1 MFNHTIKNSNNIN
14 KLEDNYLRQ
23 IFRGYYRPT
32 DEEFSK
38 LWKNCIF
45 IPDANVLLNIYRY
58 TPTTCDT
65 LLNIF
70 TEISERLWVTHQAA
84 SEYHHKRL
92 DVIGEQESAY
102 ENIKEKL
109 RNLQKNNENQL
120 NSFARHPFINV
131 KIFSEEIK
139 STLTEI
145 ENELDECKKKH
156 PNLLDTDE
164 LRDNITALFE
174 GKVGKSYSPEKLKEL
189 YDIGKKRYEYQI
201 PPGFLDKDKDNEK
214 QFGDLILWFQIID
227 YAKSIKKPIIFITDD
242 IKEDWWLK
250 FKGKT
255 IGPRP
260 ELIDEIYRDAGVDF
274 YMYQTEQ
281 FMACAEKFLKREV
294 DKEAIKEVQEIKQH
308 DEEYKELLLNQIKKD
323 ELRYLEE
330 RTEKYDDLIKWR
342 DLGKGRDFEKWRNF
356 EEWID
361 LRKGRNFEE
370 WIDLRKGRD
379 LGKGRDFEERTEKYD
394 DLIKCRSL
402 ENIRDLAETYEKLKQ
417 VKKNQDESD
426 EKPNQEN
433 D

>member
-1 MFNHTIKNSNNIN
+1 MFNHTLKNSNNSN
-14 KLEDNYLRQ
+14 KLEDNDLRQ

-58 TPTTCDT
+58 TPETCDT
-65 LLNIF
+65 LINIF
-70 TEISERLWVTHQAA
+70 NEISERLWVTHQAA
-84 SEYHHKRL
+84 LEYHHKRL

-131 KIFSEEIK
+131 KNFSEKIK

-156 PNLLDTDE
+156 PKLLDTDE

-174 GKVGKSYSPEKLKEL
+174 GKVGKFYSPEKLKEL

-227 YAKSIKKPIIFITDD
+227 YAKSIKKPIVFITDD

-308 DEEYKELLLNQIKKD
+308 DEEYKELLLNQQKI
-323 ELRYLEE
+323 
-330 RTEKYDDLIKWR
+330 DDLIKWR
-342 DLGKGRDFEKWRNF
+342 DLGKGRYLEKWRKFEEWRDLEERKDLEELRKFEERRDLEKGRNLEKWRNLAERKDL
-356 EEWID
+356 EEW
-361 LRKGRNFEE
+361 RK
-370 WIDLRKGRD
+370 
-379 LGKGRDFEERTEKYD
+379 FEER
-394 DLIKCRSL
+394 
-402 ENIRDLAETYEKLKQ
+402 RDLAETYEKLKQ
-417 VKKNQDESD
+417 LKKKKESEKNQDESD